1 MGANRNAVDSHAM
14 SLLQEKRSLSVEMI
28 SQIYSQPQDE
38 SNLVYNSRGLLYF
51 SSGTKRRITLE
62 DFMALSLS

>member
-51 SSGTKRRITLE
+51 SSGTKCRITLD
-62 DFMALSLS
+62 DFLALSPS